1 MNTYNYILS
10 HFPIWL
16 WGSVIILIALL
27 VQTFIISC
35 VQYLYYSHAEKQEIS
50 EIGLWVFQVTGT
62 IYAILLGL
70 LNYVALDN
78 FQILK
83 INLIN
88 EANQIENIFRNIDIS
103 MDRKKAQPLERQLF
117 QYLDHVIFH
126 EFKIEQS
133 GYAVLSLKQREP
145 GWEYLSL
152 VSKNIIQ
159 SSSINDTTKSKILD
173 NLNDLYN
180 SRRIRIN
187 NFSPL
192 PDIIWYISSISIF
205 LMMINI
211 SICSTKSLRVNIFTS
226 YLFVVS
232 MCLIII
238 ITIDINKPFFGTI
251 NLSNNEFL
259 NVRKNMLNVFGINYL
274 TDTKTFDSQGIKH
287 DHFQ

>member
-1 MNTYNYILS
+1 MSIYNYILS

-16 WGSVIILIALL
+16 WGSVLILIALL
-27 VQTFIISC
+27 VQTLIIFC
-35 VQYLYYSHAEKQEIS
+35 VQYIYYSHSEKQEIS

-70 LNYVALDN
+70 LNYVALNN

-103 MDRKKAQPLERQLF
+103 MDRTTAKPFEHQLF
-117 QYLDHVIFH
+117 QYLDQVIFH

-133 GYAVLSLKQREP
+133 GYAVLSLEQREP
-145 GWEYLSL
+145 GWKYLSVL
-152 VSKNIIQ
+152 SKNIIQ
-159 SSSINDTTKSKILD
+159 TSSINDTTKSKILD

-211 SICSTKSLRVNIFTS
+211 AICSTKSLRVNILTS
-226 YLFVVS
+226 YLFVIS
-232 MCLIII
+232 ICLILI

-251 NLSNNEFL
+251 NLSNSEFF

-274 TDTKTFDSQGIKH
+274 TDTRTLDSQGIKH

>member
-1 MNTYNYILS
+1 MSIYNYILS

-16 WGSVIILIALL
+16 WGSVLILIALL
-27 VQTFIISC
+27 VQTLIIFC
-35 VQYLYYSHAEKQEIS
+35 VQYIYYSHSEKQEIS

-70 LNYVALDN
+70 LNYVALNN

-103 MDRKKAQPLERQLF
+103 MDRTTAKPFEHQLF
-117 QYLDHVIFH
+117 QYLDQVIFH

-133 GYAVLSLKQREP
+133 GYAVLSLEQREP
-145 GWEYLSL
+145 GWKYLSVL
-152 VSKNIIQ
+152 SKNIIQ
-159 SSSINDTTKSKILD
+159 TSSINDTTKSKILD

-211 SICSTKSLRVNIFTS
+211 AICSTKSLRVSILTS
-226 YLFVVS
+226 YLFVIS
-232 MCLIII
+232 ICLILI

-251 NLSNNEFL
+251 NLSNSEFF

-274 TDTKTFDSQGIKH
+274 TDTRTLDSQGIKH

>member
-1 MNTYNYILS
+1 MSFYNYILS
-10 HFPIWL
+10 HFPMWL
-16 WGSVIILIALL
+16 WGSALILIALL
-27 VQTFIISC
+27 VQTFIILC
-35 VQYLYYSHAEKQEIS
+35 VQYLYISHSEKQEIS

-70 LNYVALDN
+70 LNYVALNN

-103 MDRKKAQPLERQLF
+103 LDRTTAKPFEHQLF
-117 QYLDHVIFH
+117 QYLDQVIFH

-133 GYAVLSLKQREP
+133 GYAVLSLEQREP
-145 GWEYLSL
+145 GWKYLSFL
-152 VSKNIIQ
+152 SKNIIQ
-159 SSSINDTTKSKILD
+159 TSSINDTTKSKILD

-211 SICSTKSLRVNIFTS
+211 AICSTKSLRVNILTS
-226 YLFVVS
+226 YLFVIS
-232 MCLIII
+232 ICLILI

-251 NLSNNEFL
+251 NLSNSEFF

-274 TDTKTFDSQGIKH
+274 TDTRTLDSQGIKH

>member
-1 MNTYNYILS
+1 MSIYNYILS

-16 WGSVIILIALL
+16 WGSVLILIALL
-27 VQTFIISC
+27 VQTLIIFC
-35 VQYLYYSHAEKQEIS
+35 VQYIYYSHSEKQEIS

-70 LNYVALDN
+70 LNYVALNN
-78 FQILK
+78 FQNLK

-103 MDRKKAQPLERQLF
+103 MDRTTAKPFEHQLF
-117 QYLDHVIFH
+117 QYLDQVIFH

-133 GYAVLSLKQREP
+133 GYEVLSLEQRES
-145 GWEYLSL
+145 GWKYLSVL
-152 VSKNIIQ
+152 SKNIIQ
-159 SSSINDTTKSKILD
+159 TSSINDTTKSKILD

-211 SICSTKSLRVNIFTS
+211 AVCSTKSLRVNILTS
-226 YLFVVS
+226 YLFVIS
-232 MCLIII
+232 ICLILI

-251 NLSNNEFL
+251 NLSNSEFF

-274 TDTKTFDSQGIKH
+274 TDTRTLDSQGIKH